1 MKTFRKVL
9 SITVDVILVGF
20 ILLLLYVQVSMMV
33 SKGKNYGV
41 PRAFGKSFL
50 YVASE
55 SMDDPD
61 NPSGI
66 HKGSGIVIDQCSV
79 SDLTPATPIKNEQG
93 DIIDYDKKS
102 GDVVTFYY
110 VTSSYSIVDTH
121 RLIEIIDNGGGSYTM
136 KTMGDN
142 PEAHKKF
149 ITETWDSKYLIGKEV
164 YHSDALGS
172 FLAISSTDAAS
183 KAGGVAWFFPVAI
196 LVPALLLTA
205 MYVYDPIKNYIKE
218 SKKRKQQIEEAIDK
232 AGIDRNDEKAVELF
246 RMKEEMRL
254 DYIEEYESNKAK
266 YKKEL
271 EKAKERALKQAR
283 KEMKKNEKQKN
294 LYVDCSP
301 LISPT
306 RRIIRCILNNILLL
320 SKYASRFFNDLLLSM
335 HINIYHRL
343 NC

>member
-1 MKTFRKVL
+1 MKVFKKVL
-9 SITVDVILVGF
+9 SISVDVILVGF
-20 ILLLLYVQVSMMV
+20 IILLIYVQVSMMV
-33 SKGKNYGV
+33 SKGNNYGV

-61 NPSGI
+61 NPNGI
-66 HKGSGIVIDQCSV
+66 HKGSGIIIDQCSV
-79 SDLTPATPIKNEQG
+79 SDLTPSTPIKNEKG
-93 DIIDYDKKS
+93 EIIDYDKS
-102 GDVVTFYY
+102 TGDVVTFYY

-121 RLIEIIDNGGGSYTM
+121 RLVEIIDNGGGSYTM

-142 PEAHKKF
+142 PEAHKKL

-172 FLAISSTDAAS
+172 FLAISSSDAAS

-196 LVPALLLTA
+196 LVPALILTA

-218 SKKRKQQIEEAIDK
+218 SKKRKQMIEEAIDK

-254 DYIEEYESNKAK
+254 DYIEEYEANKAK
-266 YKKEL
+266 YRKEL
-271 EKAKERALKQAR
+271 EKAKERAKKEAR
-283 KEMKKNEKQKN
+283 KEISKGEK
-294 LYVDCSP
+294 
-301 LISPT
+301 
-306 RRIIRCILNNILLL
+306 
-320 SKYASRFFNDLLLSM
+320 
-335 HINIYHRL
+335 
-343 NC
+343 